1 MEKSSLYQ
9 LLSAYLRQK
18 DVNSPRKEMDKAIRQ
33 TTDEEL
39 ESVLSDLW
47 NDYELTESYDNEI
60 EASFVALKRKI
71 RLKTIRMQ
79 TIRYAKYAAI
89 FLLPLVSALTV
100 YLSIERNS
108 YLADNKAFSVHAASG
123 KSSDVVLP
131 DGTVVMLNS
140 ESTISYNNDIQNQK
154 RIVHLTGEAN
164 FKVTKNPH
172 KPFVVNTEC
181 FDVEVLGTTFNVKT
195 YESDNEQE
203 VALLEGKVKL
213 TTRNQENNTSIFL
226 KPNEKAI
233 YNKSTGKLTVKPT
246 DNKLETAW
254 MKGVLMFHTE
264 SLLDINK
271 ELERKY
277 DVKIQMNCPALENDS
292 FTGVFENKTLIEVLD
307 NLKIHYG
314 FDYSINNRKVLIYP
328 DKMN

>member
-9 LLSAYLRQK
+9 LLSAYIRQK

-71 RLKTIRMQ
+71 RFKTIRLQ

-108 YLADNKAFSVHAASG
+108 YLADNKVFSVHAASG

-213 TTRNQENNTSIFL
+213 TTRNQEKNTSIFL
-226 KPNEKAI
+226 RPNEKAI

-264 SLLDINK
+264 SLPDINK

>member
-1 MEKSSLYQ
+1 MEKSKLYKSL
-9 LLSAYLRQK
+9 SNYLTK
-18 DVNSPRKEMDKAIRQ
+18 KNDGFSEKEMNRAIRK
-33 TTDEEL
+33 TSDEEL

-47 NDYELTESYDNEI
+47 NDYELSESYDNEV
-60 EASFVALKRKI
+60 EASFKELKRRI
-71 RLKTIRMQ
+71 RFKTIRLQ

-89 FLLPLVSALTV
+89 FLLPLVSAFTI
-100 YLSIERNS
+100 YLAVERNN
-108 YLADNKAFSVHAASG
+108 YLADDKSFSVHAAPG

-140 ESTISYNNDIQNQK
+140 ESEISYHNDRENNK
-154 RIVHLTGEAN
+154 RVVELSGEAN

-172 KPFVVNTEC
+172 KPFVVSTEC

-203 VALLEGKVKL
+203 VALLEGKIKL
-213 TTRNQENNTSIFL
+213 TTRNQEMNTSIFL

-233 YNKSTGKLTVKPT
+233 YNKSTGKLIVKST

-254 MKGVLMFHTE
+254 LKGVLMFHTE

-314 FDYSINNRKVLIYP
+314 FDYSINNKRVLIYP
-328 DKMN
+328 VK

>member
-1 MEKSSLYQ
+1 MEKSRLYQ
-9 LLSAYLRQK
+9 LLSAYLTQK
-18 DVNSPRKEMDKAIRQ
+18 NMSAPQKEMRKAIRQ
-33 TTDEEL
+33 TSDEEL

-60 EASFVALKRKI
+60 EASFVALKRRI
-71 RLKTIRMQ
+71 RFKTIRMQ

-100 YLSIERNS
+100 YLAVERNN

-140 ESTISYNNDIQNQK
+140 ESTISYHSDVQNQK
-154 RIVHLTGEAN
+154 RIVQLAGEAN

-172 KPFVVNTEC
+172 KPFVVSTEC

-213 TTRNQENNTSIFL
+213 TTRHQEKDTTIFL
-226 KPNEKAI
+226 KPNEKAV
-233 YNKSTGKLTVKPT
+233 YDKLTGKLTVKST

-277 DVKIQMNCPALENDS
+277 DVKIKMNCPALENDS
-292 FTGVFENKTLIEVLD
+292 FTGVFENKSLVEVLD

-314 FDYSINNRKVLIYP
+314 FNYSINNKQVLIYP
-328 DKMN
+328 AKMN